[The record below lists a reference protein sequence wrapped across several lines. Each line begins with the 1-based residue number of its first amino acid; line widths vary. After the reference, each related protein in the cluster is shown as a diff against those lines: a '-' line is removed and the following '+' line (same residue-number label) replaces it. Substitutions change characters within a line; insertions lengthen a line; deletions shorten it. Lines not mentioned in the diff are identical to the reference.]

1 MREIPSP
8 NFDERPAERE
18 IDMLV
23 LHYTG
28 MKTAVAALA
37 RMCDPAV
44 QVSAHYMIDED
55 GTTTALVAEERRAWH
70 AGRAWWRGESDIN
83 ACSIGIE
90 LVNPGH
96 EFGYRN
102 FPEPQMAVLEDLAG
116 AIVARH
122 AIPPERVL
130 GHSALAPER
139 RKDPGERFDWQ
150 RLAAAGIGLW
160 PRSGT
165 LAAGE
170 VGLPALGPG
179 DIGIDVVTLQT
190 ALGRYGWRIDPTG
203 VYSLRT
209 EIVVTAF
216 QRHFRPHRIDGRVD
230 AEIWSL
236 LDVLLALSGRS
247 LQNQEAS

>member
-1 MREIPSP
+1 MPSP
-8 NFDERPAERE
+8 NHDERPVERPV
-18 IDMLV
+18 DMLV

-37 RMCDPAV
+37 RMCDPEAR
-44 QVSAHYMIDED
+44 VSAHYMIDED
-55 GTTTALVAEERRAWH
+55 GTTTALVPEERRAWH
-70 AGRAWWRGESDIN
+70 AGRAWWWGESDIN
-83 ACSIGIE
+83 GCSISIE

-96 EFGYRN
+96 EFGYRD
-102 FPEPQMAVLEDLAG
+102 FTEPQMAALQELAG

-130 GHSALAPER
+130 GHSDLAPER

-160 PRSGT
+160 PQNGT
-165 LAAGE
+165 LAEATE
-170 VGLPALGPG
+170 LPALGPG

-203 VYSLRT
+203 VFNRQT

-216 QRHFRPHRIDGRVD
+216 QRHFRPARIDGRVD
-230 AEIWSL
+230 FETWGL
-236 LDVLLALSGRS
+236 LNALLVLAGRS
-247 LQNQEAS
+247 AQIQEAT